1 MVTSVEDICLYYG
14 DVCLRA
20 TARLW
25 IERQATAQAV
35 LGVALQGKAAASA
48 VASAGCERYKYD
60 MTSYSTTHPDSAG
73 HRLAGTFFPAPPV
86 SYAQLTCAL
95 IDAVKPIGARSKK
108 RYLN

>member
-1 MVTSVEDICLYYG
+1 VF
-14 DVCLRA
+14 
-20 TARLW
+20 ARHCA

-86 SYAQLTCAL
+86 SYAQLTCAF